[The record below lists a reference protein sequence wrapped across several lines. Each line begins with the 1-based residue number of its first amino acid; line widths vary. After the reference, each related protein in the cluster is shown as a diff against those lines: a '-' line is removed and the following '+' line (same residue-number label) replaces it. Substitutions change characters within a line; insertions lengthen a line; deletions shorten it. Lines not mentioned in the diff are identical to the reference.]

1 MENLKAILLPNTEV
15 ENLNVENFY
24 DSQEKVHNPM
34 VIFMKEGTNEVIKYF
49 HIAAK
54 TMEELKDMFKYKYFD
69 TPDLPE
75 EEYVTFSGGYFIGC
89 GPREKTNAV
98 KKKKDLT
105 AATV

>member
-1 MENLKAILLPNTEV
+1 MENVKAILLPNTEV
-15 ENLNVENFY
+15 ENLTVENFY

-49 HIAAK
+49 RIAAK
-54 TMEELKDMFKYKYFD
+54 TMEELKEMFKYKLFN

-75 EEYVTFSGGYFIGC
+75 EQYVTFAGGYFIGC
-89 GPREKTNAV
+89 GPCEEEKTV